1 MNDVVI
7 SIKNLGIRYKKRGSL
22 VRGKKTQYYWAL
34 RGVNLEIKKGEV
46 LGVIGVNGAGKSTL
60 LKAMNQIIKPDEG
73 EVINRGYSTALL
85 SISAGFIGYLS
96 GRENAILNGLLLGMS
111 KGDIT
116 EKIEDIKALSEIGD
130 FFEQPI
136 YTYSS
141 GMKSRLGFSVAYYTD
156 PDVILVDEVI
166 SVGDRSFKEKFL
178 RLMKERIKSDKTVVV
193 VSYSM
198 SLIKD
203 LCICVVVIDKKG
215 IVDRLS
221 VEEAIAKYNKL

>member
-166 SVGDRSFKEKFL
+166 SVGDRSFKEKSS

-193 VSYSM
+193 VSHSM

-203 LCICVVVIDKKG
+203 LCTRVVVIDKKG